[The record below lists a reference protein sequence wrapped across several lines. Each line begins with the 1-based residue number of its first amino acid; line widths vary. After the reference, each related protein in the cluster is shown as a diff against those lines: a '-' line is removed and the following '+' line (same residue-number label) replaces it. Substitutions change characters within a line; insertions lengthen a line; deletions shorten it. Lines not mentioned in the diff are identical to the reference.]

1 MNSVLATLRLSLLAT
16 VVAIDEDFSIESLLF
31 AQAP

>member
-1 MNSVLATLRLSLLAT
+1 MNSVVAALRLSLLAI
-16 VVAIDEDFSIESLLF
+16 VAIDEDFSIQSLLF